1 MPQSDGQT
9 ENLNKTLEQYLRCV
23 IGEKPHSWVEALTWA
38 EHWYNTAHHSAL
50 GMSPFK
56 ALYGYD
62 PPQIHTYIPGS
73 TAVHSVDQQLQSRD
87 ALIAVLKKN
96 LSIAEARMKHYYD
109 KKHVERSFV
118 VGDWVY
124 LKLQPYRQQSVK
136 KRTNNKLA
144 PRYYGPYLVE
154 EKIGSVAYK

>member
-1 MPQSDGQT
+1 MVM
-9 ENLNKTLEQYLRCV
+9 TLHR
-23 IGEKPHSWVEALTWA
+23 
-38 EHWYNTAHHSAL
+38 
-50 GMSPFK
+50 F
-56 ALYGYD
+56 
-62 PPQIHTYIPGS
+62 IHTFQVLLLY
-73 TAVHSVDQQLQSRD
+73 TLSVDQQLQSRD